1 MTKAKNYENC
11 IIYKLVCLDTTCPDV
26 YVGSTTCFK
35 QRKSQHKSKCH
46 NEKHKHYNYKIYQYI
61 REHGGFE
68 NFTMIEIEKFPCENS
83 RQLEARE
90 EHWRKE
96 LKATLNG
103 CRAFTTD
110 EEKRIQRGEISRNWQ
125 KNEGYEKHRLSMKK
139 YREANKEKKKLYNKA
154 YNEAN
159 KEKITLY
166 KKAYTE
172 ANKEKITL
180 YKKEYRLRKK
190 LEKLNKEIPK
200 TNIIEN

>member
-139 YREANKEKKKLYNKA
+139 YCQANREKNNLYAKA
-154 YNEAN
+154 YYEAN
-159 KEKITLY
+159 KEKI
-166 KKAYTE
+166 
-172 ANKEKITL
+172 NL

-190 LEKLNKEIPK
+190 LEKLKLNNEIPE